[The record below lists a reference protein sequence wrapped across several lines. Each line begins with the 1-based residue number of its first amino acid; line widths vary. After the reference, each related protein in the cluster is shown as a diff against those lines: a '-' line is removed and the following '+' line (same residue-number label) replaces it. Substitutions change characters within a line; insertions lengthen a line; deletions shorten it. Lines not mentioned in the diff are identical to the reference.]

1 MFNFT
6 TPPSSYKSG
15 AYNSTITVSVESE
28 INHTVFPISFK
39 IQDTGW
45 TQIFFGKTF
54 RLGVGPWK
62 IVVTAEGG
70 SNNVIDWGFST
81 SGGFDNYLV
90 TDASNLLTSQLNENK
105 TSNIT
110 TFSSG
115 LITPVTNQVFMFQ
128 VGYYNLSVSNFRQ
141 TRNITLN
148 YKASGEI
155 LSNGFTQFTYQ
166 AVFAIQDGASLEASG
181 GVTYATVNP
190 LPIEFAGA
198 LGHNVNP
205 TSLAFSS
212 YIYNIDAING
222 IPTSISGDGSTI
234 LTMSL
239 ANRSALNYTV
249 GNSYYFGVGT
259 QTELVKVV
267 NITLNS
273 FNYTLTSDFAKYW
286 EDSFYTQLPHDKG
299 SSTNFNVTINKF
311 NFFRVTLSND
321 KLFFGMTTNDTAING
336 IPLYS
341 ISTLYENFLVTQV

>member
-1 MFNFT
+1 M
-6 TPPSSYKSG
+6 
-15 AYNSTITVSVESE
+15 
-28 INHTVFPISFK
+28 
-39 IQDTGW
+39 
-45 TQIFFGKTF
+45 
-54 RLGVGPWK
+54 
-62 IVVTAEGG
+62 
-70 SNNVIDWGFST
+70 
-81 SGGFDNYLV
+81 
-90 TDASNLLTSQLNENK
+90 
-105 TSNIT
+105 
-110 TFSSG
+110 
-115 LITPVTNQVFMFQ
+115 
-128 VGYYNLSVSNFRQ
+128 
-141 TRNITLN
+141 
-148 YKASGEI
+148 
-155 LSNGFTQFTYQ
+155 
-166 AVFAIQDGASLEASG
+166 FAIQDGASLEASS

-190 LPIEFAGA
+190 LPIQFTGA
-198 LGHNVNP
+198 LGNSVNP

-273 FNYTLTSDFAKYW
+273 FNYTMTSDFAKYW

-311 NFFRVTLSND
+311 DFFKVTLSND

>member
-1 MFNFT
+1 
-6 TPPSSYKSG
+6 
-15 AYNSTITVSVESE
+15 
-28 INHTVFPISFK
+28 
-39 IQDTGW
+39 
-45 TQIFFGKTF
+45 
-54 RLGVGPWK
+54 
-62 IVVTAEGG
+62 
-70 SNNVIDWGFST
+70 
-81 SGGFDNYLV
+81 
-90 TDASNLLTSQLNENK
+90 
-105 TSNIT
+105 
-110 TFSSG
+110 
-115 LITPVTNQVFMFQ
+115 MFQ

-148 YKASGEI
+148 YLASGEI

-166 AVFAIQDGASLEASG
+166 AAFAIQDGASLEASG

-190 LPIEFAGA
+190 LPIQFTGNPVSN
-198 LGHNVNP
+198 GNP

-212 YIYNIDAING
+212 YIYNIDVING

-249 GNSYYFGVGT
+249 GNSYYFGVGS

-273 FNYTLTSDFAKYW
+273 FNYTLTSNFAKYW

-299 SSTNFNVTINKF
+299 SSTNFNVTINTF
-311 NFFRVTLSND
+311 NFFKVTLSND

-341 ISTLYENFLVTQV
+341 ISTLYENFLVTQVFLCWSCDQ